1 MNSLSSA
8 GAAKV
13 NMSLRGANGSE
24 RRSNLLVELEIA
36 SGKEHPRN
44 DKRKLSMAQFTTLTS
59 RVMPLP
65 VNDIDTD
72 QIIPARFLKAT
83 DKNGMGDNLF
93 ADWRYNPDGSPT
105 EDFILNKPESQGAQI
120 LLAGDN
126 FGCGSSRE
134 HAPWAL
140 TAFGFRAV
148 ISTSFADI
156 FRSNSLKNGLIPIIV
171 DEETHKMLFDLIEEI
186 PNAELTVDLESQK
199 LILPNGSVNFPIDP
213 FNKTCLLN
221 GVDELGYILGFE
233 KEIAEFETRN

>member
-1 MNSLSSA
+1 
-8 GAAKV
+8 
-13 NMSLRGANGSE
+13 
-24 RRSNLLVELEIA
+24 
-36 SGKEHPRN
+36 
-44 DKRKLSMAQFTTLTS
+44 MAQFTTLTS
-59 RVMPLP
+59 RMISLP

-93 ADWRYNPDGSPT
+93 ADWRYQADGSPKA
-105 EDFILNKPESQGAQI
+105 DFILNKPEAAGCQI

-140 TAFGFRAV
+140 TGYGFRAV

-156 FRSNSLKNGLIPIIV
+156 FRNNALKNGLLPIVV
-171 DEETHKMLFDLIEEI
+171 DEETHKLLLDLADEA
-186 PNAELTVDLESQK
+186 PRAELTIDLASQT
-199 LILPNGSVNFPIDP
+199 LSYPGGDITFPIDP

-233 KEIAEFETRN
+233 KEIAEFEASLT